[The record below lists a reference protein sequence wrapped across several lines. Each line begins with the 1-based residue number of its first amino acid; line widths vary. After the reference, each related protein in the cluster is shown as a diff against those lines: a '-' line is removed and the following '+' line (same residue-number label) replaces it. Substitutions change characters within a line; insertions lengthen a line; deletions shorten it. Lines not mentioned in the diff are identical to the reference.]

1 MAWQMA
7 GIVYAS
13 LVIGLV
19 FHLDQRAGL
28 GDEEAGLRRDGG
40 AGKGTLMTLAIVCA
54 ILLATLAGRW
64 ATAGARGENTL
75 TEWAVGGRSL
85 GTLIFWF
92 ANAGEVYTTFAVLGI
107 SGYALALARLPIWL
121 SVRCR

>member
-40 AGKGTLMTLAIVCA
+40 QERDTHDARYCLRHPVGD
-54 ILLATLAGRW
+54 
-64 ATAGARGENTL
+64 ARGAL
-75 TEWAVGGRSL
+75 GYGR
-85 GTLIFWF
+85 
-92 ANAGEVYTTFAVLGI
+92 
-107 SGYALALARLPIWL
+107 ARA
-121 SVRCR
+121 RTR